1 MSQVDELMP
10 QVYALQQIL
19 NTPDPRPGNEQGKA
33 FNRSSYQGVFG
44 LEVSFTIDSWVFF
57 SFSCLINS
65 PTVVEQAV
73 LVLSRVGDSLTLFK
87 EKLELKG

>member
-1 MSQVDELMP
+1 MSKESHLTAQVTKVCLDLKP
-10 QVYALQQIL
+10 HSQLI
-19 NTPDPRPGNEQGKA
+19 RG
-33 FNRSSYQGVFG
+33 FVF
-44 LEVSFTIDSWVFF
+44 FFF

>member
-1 MSQVDELMP
+1 MSKERHLTAQVTKVCLDLKSHS
-10 QVYALQQIL
+10 QLI
-19 NTPDPRPGNEQGKA
+19 RG
-33 FNRSSYQGVFG
+33 F
-44 LEVSFTIDSWVFF
+44 FF

>member
-1 MSQVDELMP
+1 M
-10 QVYALQQIL
+10 
-19 NTPDPRPGNEQGKA
+19 
-33 FNRSSYQGVFG
+33 FG
-44 LEVSFTIDSWVFF
+44 LEASFTIDSWVCFFFFF